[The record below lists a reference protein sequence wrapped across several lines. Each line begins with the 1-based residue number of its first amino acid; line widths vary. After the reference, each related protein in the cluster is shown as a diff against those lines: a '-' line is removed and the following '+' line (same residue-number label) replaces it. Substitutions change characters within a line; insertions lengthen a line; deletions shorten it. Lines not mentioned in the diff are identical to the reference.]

1 MRYARYNNE
10 EYQVDDDT
18 LTVEQVRASFQ
29 RIFPELDKATAE
41 VNDDYIDF
49 RIQAADKG
57 V

>member
-41 VNDDYIDF
+41 VNGDYIDF